1 MSADRSTGVPD
12 GSTAGGSAR
21 QSGAELLRGLTAAG
35 LLMSAV
41 VHFELWAQGVDEV
54 PVIGPLFLLNAV
66 GGLVIALA
74 VLTWKHWLPAVAS
87 IGFSVLTL
95 VAFALAVT
103 VGLFGSNEVAA
114 GVPQLLAGV
123 AELVAL
129 VCAVALL
136 AVGVRSRVR

>member
-1 MSADRSTGVPD
+1 MSVD
-12 GSTAGGSAR
+12 GSTGTSSGSAR
-21 QSGAELLRGLTAAG
+21 QTGAELLRGLTAAG

-66 GGLVIALA
+66 AGLVVALA
-74 VLTWKHWLPAVAS
+74 VLVWKHWLPVLAA

-95 VAFALAVT
+95 IAFALAVT

-114 GVPQLLAGV
+114 GVPQAMAGI

-136 AVGVRSRVR
+136 AVGTRPRVR

>member
-1 MSADRSTGVPD
+1 MSTERSAGAPE
-12 GSTAGGSAR
+12 GSGRTI
-21 QSGAELLRGLTAAG
+21 GAEVLRGLTAAG

-66 GGLVIALA
+66 GGLVLALLL
-74 VLTWKHWLPAVAS
+74 LTWKHWLPVLGA

-103 VGLFGSNEVAA
+103 VGLFGSQEVAT

-129 VCAVALL
+129 VCAAALL
-136 AVGVRSRVR
+136 GVGGRSR